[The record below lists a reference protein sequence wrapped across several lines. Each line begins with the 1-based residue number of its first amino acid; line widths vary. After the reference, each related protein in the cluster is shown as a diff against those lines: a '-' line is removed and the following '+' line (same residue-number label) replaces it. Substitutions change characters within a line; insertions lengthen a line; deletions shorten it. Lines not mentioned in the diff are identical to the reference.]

1 MSRQDSPRTG
11 TSLGSVQLSRHE
23 PVYTLGQEWTWHF
36 SPSPSNAQGFA
47 HWCGQVC
54 LLSPSP
60 RQPRF
65 SRGSLP
71 QGVRQEEGNYI
82 NYGPDAP
89 FPKAAVSHRSRL
101 GVSRLDACSR
111 RKRIVTGAVPSPRS
125 IPQPLLPRSPG
136 VLPGAAPACLHRTV
150 SRAGGP
156 GGSGERAKQLPSH
169 LQRLVEGE
177 LHLPFL
183 VSL

>member
-1 MSRQDSPRTG
+1 MSSQDSPHTG
-11 TSLGSVQLSRHE
+11 TSLGPVQLSKHD
-23 PVYTLGQEWTWHF
+23 PFYTLGHF

-60 RQPRF
+60 RQTWF

-111 RKRIVTGAVPSPRS
+111 RRRIITGAVPSPRS
-125 IPQPLLPRSPG
+125 VPQPQLPRSPG
-136 VLPGAAPACLHRTV
+136 VLPSTAPACLP
-150 SRAGGP
+150 AQNG
-156 GGSGERAKQLPSH
+156 
-169 LQRLVEGE
+169 
-177 LHLPFL
+177 
-183 VSL
+183 